1 MRIVVLWRAKAVA
14 GYPAKHYVVRKDSGG
29 NEAYLHCV
37 RILIPNKGKNN
48 PPNTIKVFKQY
59 ALIEYWEYYT
69 METWETIFEAIMK
82 IKKYGAGSNQ
92 GNK

>member
-1 MRIVVLWRAKAVA
+1 MRIVIIWRAKAAA
-14 GYPAKHYVVRKDSGG
+14 GYPAKHYVVRKDSGD

-48 PPNTIKVFKQY
+48 PPNAIKVFKQY

-69 METWETIFEAIMK
+69 FDTWENIINGILK
-82 IKKYGAGSNQ
+82 IKEYGRNH
-92 GNK
+92 

>member
-1 MRIVVLWRAKAVA
+1 MQLVIIWRAKAAA
-14 GYPAKHYVVRKDSGG
+14 GYPAKHYVMRKDSGG

-37 RILIPNKGKNN
+37 RILVPNKGANN

-69 METWETIFEAIMK
+69 METWGTIFEAIMK